1 MAKSNKIRVLVA
13 DDHAILRAGLRM
25 LIDAQPDMTV
35 IGEAH
40 DGNQAVEIAKETRPD
55 VVLLDITMPVFGGL
69 RAIAEIVRHSPNA
82 RVLLLTMHAEPAYL
96 RTALAAGAAGYVL
109 KKSVDADLLSA
120 IRTVQRGL
128 KYVDSELATGLLQ
141 EVVGGEASGNKEG
154 GGDTKILSER
164 ERQVLKLVAEGFS
177 SREIASRIYVSIK
190 TVETYRGRFAE
201 KLGLKTRADVVQYAL
216 NVGLLSAE
224 KFSFSKRP
232 NISSLSKDNKKLRV
246 KRRTKN
252 RATGKTWD

>member
-1 MAKSNKIRVLVA
+1 MAKSNKIRVLIA

-25 LIDAQPDMTV
+25 LIDSQLDMTV

-40 DGNQAVEIAKETRPD
+40 DGNQAIDMARELKPD
-55 VVLLDITMPVFGGL
+55 VVLLDITMPVSGGL
-69 RAIAEIVRHSPNA
+69 HAIGEIIRRNPA
-82 RVLLLTMHAEPAYL
+82 TRVLLLTMHAELAYL

-128 KYVDSELATGLLQ
+128 KYVDAELASGLFQ
-141 EVVGGEASGNKEG
+141 EVVGNEPAGDGAAGGES
-154 GGDTKILSER
+154 KILSQR
-164 ERQVLKLVAEGFS
+164 ELQVLKLVAEGFS
-177 SREIASRIYVSIK
+177 SREIANRIYVSTK

-224 KFSFSKRP
+224 KFSFAKRAP
-232 NISSLSKDNKKLRV
+232 NATPARGKISP
-246 KRRTKN
+246 
-252 RATGKTWD
+252 KTEI

>member
-1 MAKSNKIRVLVA
+1 MSAEPKCHMAKSNKIRVLVA

-25 LIDAQPDMTV
+25 LIDAQPDMRV

-40 DGNQAVEIAKETRPD
+40 DGNQAVEITQETHPD
-55 VVLLDITMPVFGGL
+55 VVLLDVTMPAYGGL
-69 RAIAEIVRHSPNA
+69 RAIPEIIRHSPGT

-128 KYVDSELATGLLQ
+128 RYVDSELASGLFQ
-141 EVVGGEASGNKEG
+141 EVVGGESIGNKEG
-154 GGDTKILSER
+154 GGESKILSDR
-164 ERQVLKLVAEGFS
+164 ELQVLKLVAEGFS
-177 SREIASRIYVSIK
+177 SREIASRIYVSTK

-216 NVGLLSAE
+216 DVGLLSAE
-224 KFSFSKRP
+224 KFSLSRRP
-232 NISSLSKDNKKLRV
+232 NSSSAANSGKISRV
-246 KRRTKN
+246 KRTTK
-252 RATGKTWD
+252 T

>member
-1 MAKSNKIRVLVA
+1 MAKSNKIRVLIA

-25 LIDAQPDMTV
+25 LIDSQLDMTV

-40 DGNQAVEIAKETRPD
+40 DGNQAIDMARELKPD
-55 VVLLDITMPVFGGL
+55 VVLLDITMPVSGGL
-69 RAIAEIVRHSPNA
+69 HAIGEIIRRNPA
-82 RVLLLTMHAEPAYL
+82 TRVLLLTMHAELAYL

-120 IRTVQRGL
+120 IRTVHRGL
-128 KYVDSELATGLLQ
+128 KYVDAELASGLFQ
-141 EVVGGEASGNKEG
+141 EVVGNEPAGDGAAGGES
-154 GGDTKILSER
+154 KILSQR
-164 ERQVLKLVAEGFS
+164 ELQVLKLVAEGFS
-177 SREIASRIYVSIK
+177 SREIANRIYISTK

-224 KFSFSKRP
+224 KFSFAKRSP
-232 NISSLSKDNKKLRV
+232 NASTPARGKISP
-246 KRRTKN
+246 
-252 RATGKTWD
+252 KTEI

>member
-1 MAKSNKIRVLVA
+1 MTKSKKIRVLVA

-25 LIDAQPDMTV
+25 LIDAQPDMKV

-40 DGNQAVEIAKETRPD
+40 DGNQAIEMAQEAEPD
-55 VVLLDITMPVFGGL
+55 IVLLDITMPASGGL
-69 RAIAEIVRHSPNA
+69 HAIGEIVRHNPA
-82 RVLLLTMHAEPAYL
+82 TRVLLLTMHAEPAYL
-96 RTALAAGAAGYVL
+96 RTALASGAAGYVL

-128 KYVDSELATGLLQ
+128 RYVDSELASGLLQ
-141 EVVGGEASGNKEG
+141 EVVGGKA
-154 GGDTKILSER
+154 GDKQTESRILSER
-164 ERQVLKLVAEGFS
+164 ELQVLKLVAEGFS
-177 SREIASRIYVSIK
+177 SREIANRIYVSTK

-224 KFSFSKRP
+224 EFTFAKRA
-232 NISSLSKDNKKLRV
+232 NQSSNE
-246 KRRTKN
+246 RR
-252 RATGKTWD
+252 RAKSS